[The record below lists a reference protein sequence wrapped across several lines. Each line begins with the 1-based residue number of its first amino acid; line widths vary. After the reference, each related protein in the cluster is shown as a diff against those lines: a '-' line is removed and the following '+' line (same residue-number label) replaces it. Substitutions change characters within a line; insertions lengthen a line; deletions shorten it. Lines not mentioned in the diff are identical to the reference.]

1 MNTAKSEGSDR
12 ESPMNHVIVT
22 AEQMRAIEG
31 QMFAGGIPVAAL
43 MEKVAGRIADW
54 IVRHYSLVQFPK
66 VGCLVGPGHNGGD
79 ALVVAR
85 ELHHQGYHVQIHYLT
100 EKRKDLTAAHGTYL
114 NYLGV
119 STTAT
124 VADLQ
129 CCDLIVDGGFG
140 FGLGRPIAGAIAQTF
155 TTLNDGPQPV
165 ISIDLPSGLHTDT
178 GAVLGTAIAATHTL
192 CLGLWKRGLFQEAAR
207 PWRGNVHLIPFDIP
221 EQAIAA
227 VLGHTP
233 PLQQLTAAAALAH
246 LPLPRSATTHKY
258 KAGHLLLIA
267 GSRRYGGAALLAGKG
282 AIASGVG
289 MLTVLVPESLRAMVL
304 SQLPEALV
312 IGAAE
317 TEDGAIAAL
326 PDNWQDTNYDAIAC
340 GPGMTPNISPVMMA
354 LLAYPAPLLL
364 DADAL
369 NWVALQP
376 ERLTHRTA
384 PTLLTPHL
392 GEFRRLFPEALAT
405 ATDPIAAAQR
415 AAQRTPCTL
424 ILKGANSVITAPT
437 GQQWIMADST
447 PALARGGSG
456 DVLTGLIGGL
466 MAQHVK
472 RSGVAPQQAVLS
484 AAISGAWWHAMTG
497 QAISQ
502 THTELGCSP
511 THLAT
516 TLPAALAPWLSS
528 QSRIQLH

>member
-1 MNTAKSEGSDR
+1 M
-12 ESPMNHVIVT
+12 PMNHVIVT

-31 QMFAGGIPVAAL
+31 QMFAGGMAVAAL

-54 IVRHYSLVQFPK
+54 IAQHYPLGQCPK
-66 VGCLVGPGHNGGD
+66 VGVLVGPGHNGGD

-85 ELHHQGYHVQIHYLT
+85 ELHHQGYQVQVLYLT
-100 EKRKDLTAAHGTYL
+100 ERRKDLTAAHGAYL

-119 STTAT
+119 PTTAT

-140 FGLGRPIAGAIAQTF
+140 FGLERSIAGEIAQTF
-155 TTLNDGPQPV
+155 ATLNAWPQPV

-178 GAVLGTAIAATHTL
+178 GEVLGTAIAATHTL
-192 CLGLWKRGLFQEAAR
+192 CLGLWKRGLFQETAR
-207 PWRGNVHLIPFDIP
+207 TWRGNGHLIPFDIP
-221 EQAIAA
+221 EQAIAT

-233 PLQQLTAAAALAH
+233 PLQQLTVAAALAH
-246 LPLPRSATTHKY
+246 LPLPRSATAHKY

-326 PDNWQDTNYDAIAC
+326 PDHWQDTNYDAIAC
-340 GPGMTPNISPVMMA
+340 GPGMTPDISAVMTA
-354 LLAYPAPLLL
+354 LLAHPAPLLL

-369 NWVALQP
+369 NWIAAQP
-376 ERLTHRTA
+376 ERLTQRAA
-384 PTLLTPHL
+384 PTLLTPHW
-392 GEFRRLFPEALAT
+392 GEFQRLFPEVLA
-405 ATDPIAAAQR
+405 DPIAAAQN
-415 AAQRTPCTL
+415 AAQNTPCTL
-424 ILKGANSVITAPT
+424 LLKGANSVITSPE
-437 GQQWIMADST
+437 GQQWILADST

-472 RSGVAPQQAVLS
+472 RSGVSPHQAVLS
-484 AAISGAWWHAMTG
+484 AAISGAGWHALTG
-497 QAISQ
+497 QAIAQ
-502 THTELGCSP
+502 THTELGCHP
-511 THLAT
+511 THLAA
-516 TLPAALAPWLSS
+516 TLPATLAQWIDSKA
-528 QSRIQLH
+528 

>member
-1 MNTAKSEGSDR
+1 MLI
-12 ESPMNHVIVT
+12 NHVIVT
-22 AEQMRAIEG
+22 AKQMRAIEG
-31 QMFAGGIPVAAL
+31 HMFAGGIPVAAL
-43 MEKVAGRIADW
+43 MEKVAGRMTHW
-54 IVRHYSLVQFPK
+54 LVEHYPQARYPNIGV
-66 VGCLVGPGHNGGD
+66 LVGPGHNGGD

-85 ELHHQGYHVQIHYLT
+85 ELYHQGYQVLIHYLT
-100 EKRKDLTAAHGTYL
+100 EKRKDLTAAHGAYL

-119 STTAT
+119 PTTAT

-129 CCDLIVDGGFG
+129 PCDLIVDGGFG
-140 FGLGRPIAGAIAQTF
+140 FGLERSIAGDIAQTF
-155 TTLNDGPQPV
+155 ATLNEWPQPV

-207 PWRGNVHLIPFDIP
+207 AWRGDVHLIPFDIP

-233 PLQQLTAAAALAH
+233 PLQQLTAETALAH
-246 LPLPRSATTHKY
+246 LPLPRSATAHKY

-289 MLTVLVPESLRAMVL
+289 MLTLIVPESLRSMVL

-317 TEDGAIAAL
+317 TTDGAIAAL
-326 PDNWQDTNYDAIAC
+326 PDDWQGTNYDAIAC
-340 GPGMTPNISPVMMA
+340 GPGMTPDINPVMTA
-354 LLAYPAPLLL
+354 ILAHAAPLLL

-369 NWVALQP
+369 NWVAAQP

-384 PTLLTPHL
+384 PTLLTPHW
-392 GEFRRLFPEALAT
+392 GEFRRLFPEVLA
-405 ATDPIAAAQR
+405 DPIAAAQS
-415 AAQRTPCTL
+415 AAQNTPCTL
-424 ILKGANSVITAPT
+424 LLKGANSVITSPD

-466 MAQHVK
+466 MAQNMK
-472 RSGVAPQQAVLS
+472 RLGASPHQALLS
-484 AAISGAWWHAMTG
+484 AAIAGAWWHAMTG
-497 QAISQ
+497 QAIAH

-511 THLAT
+511 THLAA
-516 TLPAALAPWLSS
+516 TLPATLAQWIGSK
-528 QSRIQLH
+528 SRIQLH

>member
-1 MNTAKSEGSDR
+1 
-12 ESPMNHVIVT
+12 MNHSIVT

-31 QMFAGGIPVAAL
+31 QMFAGGMPVAAL
-43 MEKVAGRIADW
+43 MEKVAGRIVDW
-54 IVRHYSLVQFPK
+54 TVQHYPQVSCPTIGV
-66 VGCLVGPGHNGGD
+66 LVGPGHNGGD

-85 ELHHQGYHVQIHYLT
+85 ELHHRGYQILIHYLT
-100 EKRKDLTAAHGTYL
+100 EKRKDLTAVHGAYL
-114 NYLGV
+114 DYLGV
-119 STTAT
+119 STTST

-129 CCDLIVDGGFG
+129 FCDLIVDGGFG
-140 FGLGRPIAGAIAQTF
+140 FGLERSIAGAIAQTF
-155 TTLNDGPQPV
+155 TTLNAWPQPI

-178 GAVLGTAIAATHTL
+178 GALLGTAIAATHTL
-192 CLGLWKRGLFQEAAR
+192 CLGLWKRGLFQEVAR
-207 PWRGNVHLIPFDIP
+207 AWRGDVHLIPFDIP

-227 VLGHTP
+227 VLGPTP
-233 PLQQLTAAAALAH
+233 PLQQLTTETALTH
-246 LPLPRSATTHKY
+246 LPLPRSATAHKY

-289 MLTVLVPESLRAMVL
+289 MLTVVVPESLRAMVL

-317 TEDGAIAAL
+317 TENGAIAAL
-326 PDNWQDTNYDAIAC
+326 PNAWQGTDYDAIAC
-340 GPGMTPNISPVMMA
+340 GPGMTPDISPVMTA
-354 LLAYPAPLLL
+354 ILAHTAPLLL

-369 NWVALQP
+369 NWLSARP

-392 GEFRRLFPEALAT
+392 GEFRRLFPEALTT
-405 ATDPIAAAQR
+405 AADPIVAAQS
-415 AAQRTPCTL
+415 AAQGTPCTL
-424 ILKGANSVITAPT
+424 ILKGANSVITSPE

-466 MAQHVK
+466 IAQNIK
-472 RSGVAPQQAVLS
+472 RSGVSPDQAVLS
-484 AAISGAWWHAMTG
+484 AAIAGVWWHGMTG
-497 QAISQ
+497 QAIAR

-511 THLAT
+511 SQLAT
-516 TLPAALAPWLSS
+516 ALPSALALLSGDPP
-528 QSRIQLH
+528 